1 VSAPEVA
8 VLAVRGLEFGWSPGA
23 SLIRI
28 DSLDVARGERVF
40 VHGPSGS
47 GKSTL
52 LGLIAGI
59 HLPRRGSVLIQG
71 RDTRSLSRGGRD
83 ALRGTEMGFVF
94 QQFNLLPYLSV
105 VDNVLL
111 PLTFSADRRRRA
123 GGWPEGRRQAIDL
136 LRRLGM
142 AALLER
148 QPGALSVGQ
157 QQRVAVARALL
168 GAPPLVLCDE
178 PTSALDEQARDD
190 FMELLLA
197 ECERSQAAL
206 LFVSHDR
213 DLMPR
218 FDRRLALRGAE
229 AMAELC

>member
-1 VSAPEVA
+1 VSASEPAVVA
-8 VLAVRGLEFGWSPGA
+8 VRDLEFGWSREA
-23 SLIRI
+23 TFMRIESLA
-28 DSLDVARGERVF
+28 VFRGERVF

-71 RDTRSLSRGGRD
+71 RDTRSLSCGGRD
-83 ALRGTEMGFVF
+83 ALRGAEMGFVF

-111 PLTFSADRRRRA
+111 PLTFAAERRRRA
-123 GGWPEGRRQAIDL
+123 GGWSEGRRQAIGL
-136 LRRLGM
+136 LERLGM
-142 AALLER
+142 AASLER
-148 QPGALSVGQ
+148 PPGALSVGQ

-178 PTSALDEQARDD
+178 PTSALDERARDE
-190 FMELLLA
+190 FMRLLLA
-197 ECERSQAAL
+197 ECGRSQAAL

-213 DLMPR
+213 ALMPH
-218 FDRRLALRGAE
+218 FERRVWLRGAE
-229 AMAELC
+229 AMVEC